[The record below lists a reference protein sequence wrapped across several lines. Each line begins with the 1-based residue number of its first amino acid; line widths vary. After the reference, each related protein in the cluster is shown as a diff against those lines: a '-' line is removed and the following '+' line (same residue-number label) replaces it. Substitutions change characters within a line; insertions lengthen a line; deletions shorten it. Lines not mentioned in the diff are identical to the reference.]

1 MSLYFAVTISLI
13 VFFGGLII
21 AVLSSYL
28 SFRVSNPQV
37 SNRFNGKIIYKKRRK
52 GKYILNNFTAK
63 IFFAEM
69 ERNKRVKVIN
79 GSSPLTTEKYSFI
92 KTKIFD
98 N

>member
-13 VFFGGLII
+13 VFFGGLLI

-28 SFRVSNPQV
+28 SYRVSNHQV
-37 SNRFNGKIIYKKRRK
+37 PHRFNGKIIYKKRRK

-63 IFFAEM
+63 IFFAEI

-79 GSSPLTTEKYSFI
+79 GSSPLTTEKYSFT